1 MSVGRLDSGD
11 IRRLKRSLDITAF
24 FDFPASF
31 PVLTIADVVTYMQ
44 QNLPMVYA
52 GAGAPEAVQSAFY
65 GSLYVRD
72 NGFLY
77 KKTSAGYGNT
87 GWDQLL

>member
-31 PVLTIADVVTYMQ
+31 PVLTIGDVVTYIQ

-52 GAGAPEAVQSAFY
+52 GAVPPEGVQSAFY
-65 GSLYVRD
+65 GSIYDQD
-72 NGFLY
+72 NGLVY
-77 KKTSAGYGNT
+77 RKSSPGYTNT
-87 GWDQLL
+87 GWNRLL